1 MSHNVIAEIKV
12 LPFGTPSASLSKYIK
27 AVVAVVKKPR
37 GITCQVTPMATI
49 VEGPL
54 ETVLELVKKV
64 HEVPFQ
70 MGVNRV
76 LTSLVIDDRRDKEI
90 TMQSKVKAVS

>member
-1 MSHNVIAEIKV
+1 V
-12 LPFGTPSASLSKYIK
+12 SKYVK
-27 AVVAVVKKPR
+27 AVVKVVQKTR

-54 ETVLELVKKV
+54 EKVLALLKKV
-64 HEVPFQ
+64 HEIPFQ

-90 TMQSKVKAVS
+90 TLQSKVKAVS